1 MLRKFKNM
9 PTGKNQAAED
19 FVQYSV
25 ETEYYEPWQ
34 KRKK

>member
-9 PTGKNQAAED
+9 LIEKNQAAED

-25 ETEYYEPWQ
+25 ETEYY
-34 KRKK
+34 KL